1 MQTEERQL
9 DLPAR
14 LDRDGVEAA
23 YDPDALAF
31 MARGSC
37 NGMEPEIWVTDTN
50 HGITGLQG
58 MVIVNGR
65 RMRKSHQ
72 IKMARVICQRCPVA
86 SECLEHVR
94 AYPEPEGVW
103 AGLLP
108 EERGEML

>member
-1 MQTEERQL
+1 MQTDERQL

-14 LDRDGVEAA
+14 LDRYGAEAA

-58 MVIVNGR
+58 TVILGALE
-65 RMRKSHQ
+65 MRKADQ
-72 IKMARVICQRCPVA
+72 IDMARAVCQWCPVA
-86 SECLEHVR
+86 RECLDHVR
-94 AYPEPEGVW
+94 RYPEPEGVW
-103 AGLLP
+103 AGMLP
-108 EERGEML
+108 EERRRML